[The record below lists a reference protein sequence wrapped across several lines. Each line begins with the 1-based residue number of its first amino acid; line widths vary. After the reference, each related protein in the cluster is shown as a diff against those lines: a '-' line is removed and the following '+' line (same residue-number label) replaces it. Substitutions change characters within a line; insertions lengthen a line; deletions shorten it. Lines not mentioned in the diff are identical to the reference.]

1 MREDKPISKDISI
14 LCFAST
20 ANCILNSE
28 HFSSMPKTSK
38 KMSRRKP
45 SADTRRIVLHRRSVN
60 VIAKNS
66 ADYGAAY
73 VLDLSAFNSSDILS
87 LFSEYR
93 ILSVTATHQ
102 LVNAPN
108 NNASF
113 PRLHIAQRGF
123 SNVAPTSRNEV
134 LQYNGLKMYQ
144 FGPANISVKQKFK
157 PYVWL
162 DAVNSVTGTG
172 KRIIASPWIATD
184 SDTVRHNFAV
194 VWYDRYNT
202 TTDPTHTLELI
213 LDIVIEAR
221 GPR

>member
-1 MREDKPISKDISI
+1 
-14 LCFAST
+14 
-20 ANCILNSE
+20 
-28 HFSSMPKTSK
+28 MPKPKSSK
-38 KMSRRKP
+38 MIRRKP
-45 SADTRRIVLHRRSVN
+45 SVSTQHIVLHRRSVN
-60 VIAKNS
+60 TIAKAA
-66 ADYGAAY
+66 ADKGEAY
-73 VLDLSAFNSSDILS
+73 VLDLSAFNASDILS

-108 NNASF
+108 NNATF

-144 FGPANISVKQKFK
+144 FGPANISYKQKFK

-162 DAVNSVTGTG
+162 DAVNSVTGSG
-172 KRIIASPWIATD
+172 KRVIASPWIATD

-194 VWYDRYNT
+194 TWFDRYNT

-213 LDIVIEAR
+213 LDVVIEAR